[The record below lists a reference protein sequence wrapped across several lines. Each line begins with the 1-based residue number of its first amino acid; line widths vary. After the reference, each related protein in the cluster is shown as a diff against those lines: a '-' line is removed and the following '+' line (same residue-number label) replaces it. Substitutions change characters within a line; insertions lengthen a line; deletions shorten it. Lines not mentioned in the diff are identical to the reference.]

1 MKIITKLYYIL
12 FLFLLSFSCNSLRS
26 SENTNVI
33 LIMVDDMGQ
42 ECLGTYGAK
51 DYKTPNLDR
60 LAEDGVKFNNCFAT
74 PLCSPSRV
82 SIMTGKY
89 NYRNYEE
96 FLHIN
101 PDEITFGN
109 LFRDAGYRTAIAG
122 KWQLGGDGDTINSL
136 GFDEYCV
143 NNIAKPKELIRQANG
158 RYAFPLIYQNGR
170 FLEDDEV
177 RNKYGPDILLDFVC
191 DFIDKKEDKP
201 FFVYYPMILVHSPF
215 VPTPHSKDWLKTEE
229 KDPKYFSDMVEYTDD
244 IVGRLLK
251 HLGERDLLDNTLVIF
266 TADNGTHRSIT
277 TRMSSG
283 EKIIGEKGML
293 TDAGLR
299 VPLIAS
305 YEGKSPSRELDDLI
319 DFSDILPTIL
329 QAATIES
336 SEEFVTDGHSFYPQI
351 IGRKGSP
358 RKWAFCHYDPVT
370 WFSDFNDHAGRV
382 LMMDGY
388 RMYND
393 GRLFSMVDRLNE
405 NQLPPS
411 MDDEQRA
418 AIRNEMEAIIAAFP
432 EYDFDKNIEK
442 MKEIRDKIK
451 ADRP

>member
-1 MKIITKLYYIL
+1 MKIITKFYYII
-12 FLFLLSFSCNSLRS
+12 FLFLLSFSSNYLWSY
-26 SENTNVI
+26 ENTNVI
-33 LIMVDDMGQ
+33 LVMADDMGQ

-51 DYKTPNLDR
+51 EYKTPNLDR

-96 FLHIN
+96 FLYIN

-109 LFRDAGYRTAIAG
+109 LFKDAGYRTAIAG
-122 KWQLGGDGDTINSL
+122 KWQLGGDGDTINRL

-143 NNIAKPKELIRQANG
+143 NNIAKPKDLIREATG
-158 RYAFPLIYQNGR
+158 RYAFPLMYQNGR

-177 RNKYGPDILLDFVC
+177 RNKYGPDLLLDFVC
-191 DFIDKKEDKP
+191 DFIDKKESKP

-215 VPTPHSKDWLKTEE
+215 VATPHSKDWLKTEE
-229 KDPKYFSDMVEYTDD
+229 KDPKYFPDMVEYTDE

-251 HLGERDLLDNTLVIF
+251 HLGERDLLENTLIIF

-277 TRMSSG
+277 TRMNSG
-283 EKIIGEKGML
+283 EKITGEKGML
-293 TDAGLR
+293 TDVGLR

-305 YEGKSPSRELDDLI
+305 FEGKSPRRELDDLI

-329 QAATIES
+329 QAANIES
-336 SEEFVTDGHSFYPQI
+336 SEEFVTDGRSFYPQI

-370 WFSDFNDHAGRV
+370 WFSDFNDYAGRV

-393 GRLFSMVDRLNE
+393 GRLFSMDDRLNE
-405 NQLPPS
+405 NQLPQS
-411 MDDEQRA
+411 IDDRQRA
-418 AIRNEMEAIIAAFP
+418 AIRNEMETIIAAFP
-432 EYDFDKNIEK
+432 DYDFDKKIEN
-442 MKEIRDKIK
+442 MKEIRAKIK
-451 ADRP
+451 AGQP